1 MADAQQTLFWRYLH
15 PELYSTPTAG
25 ARPPA
30 LAFGDFFTA
39 AREGRGV
46 LRPMPTGQRYW
57 PLEVNMQIANFFAG
71 EFERRRHGDV
81 ARQAASGERRAA
93 RPASTAGTAAAYG
106 GEGGQHSTT
115 RHIKTVLPRR
125 LSEQLFS
132 HPPNIEYVLPNPI
145 INRRGTW
152 QRTSRA
158 LDVRAGGGRLRHV
171 GGRRLGERGKAG
183 LGGVGRRLGICPP
196 VKVRSRSN
204 RTLFKYRKNKAR

>member
-1 MADAQQTLFWRYLH
+1 MAGPKVADAQQTLFWRYLH

-81 ARQAASGERRAA
+81 ARQAASGERLGRQA
-93 RPASTAGTAAAYG
+93 RQARQRRTGEKAGSTA
-106 GEGGQHSTT
+106 
-115 RHIKTVLPRR
+115 RR
-125 LSEQLFS
+125 GISKLFS
-132 HPPNIEYVLPNPI
+132 PGGFQSNFSLTPLTLN
-145 INRRGTW
+145 
-152 QRTSRA
+152 TSFRI
-158 LDVRAGGGRLRHV
+158 L
-171 GGRRLGERGKAG
+171 
-183 LGGVGRRLGICPP
+183 
-196 VKVRSRSN
+196 S
-204 RTLFKYRKNKAR
+204 